1 MVRSQ
6 LNCWLVRL
14 LICGFVIVLQAST
27 LVHDSAAL
35 LVPAQSNTYLTAS
48 MALLHIALQ
57 EGFVKDSVIIRAD
70 QQEVF
75 QQQTVTTRTQIGL
88 AEWVEVTLP
97 EGQTTLEVAVPSKG
111 IAQTIPL
118 QLSGN
123 VYLGISITPD
133 GRLEHQL
140 SKEAFGYL

>member
-1 MVRSQ
+1 
-6 LNCWLVRL
+6 
-14 LICGFVIVLQAST
+14 
-27 LVHDSAAL
+27 
-35 LVPAQSNTYLTAS
+35 

-88 AEWVEVTLP
+88 AEWVEINLP
-97 EGQTTLEVAVPSKG
+97 EGQTTLEIAVPSKG
-111 IAQTIPL
+111 ITQTIPL

-123 VYLGISITPD
+123 VYLGLSITPD
-133 GRLEHQL
+133 SRLEHQL